1 MAALESSNFRRFFA
15 RTLRSLTLSCAAHSG
30 NGGDLRQNHN
40 FMGVSPI
47 YSRRSCA
54 LLLGLVLGLP
64 VWGVG
69 CAVER
74 PINPLR
80 LKGFPGAP
88 VEPGMFPLRDGM
100 LWKFQDRLHPEAAPL
115 LLKLTKEGRCY
126 YLEGTKAGQR
136 LEIAHVDGF
145 LEVRQG
151 DQVVDRPLKY
161 PGKAGDT
168 WQVGTALV
176 TIFGYDEVDVLGTE
190 RMALVV
196 AVDRRE
202 YRDIAWFV
210 QGMGWVRL
218 RSERRGQALRDAHLV
233 EYEAGRMN

>member
-1 MAALESSNFRRFFA
+1 MAALESTSFRRFFA
-15 RTLRSLTLSCAAHSG
+15 RILRSLALRLAAHSG
-30 NGGDLRQNHN
+30 TGGVLRQNHN

-47 YSRRSCA
+47 YSRRSCVLLAA
-54 LLLGLVLGLP
+54 LLLAGA
-64 VWGVG
+64 G

-74 PINPLR
+74 PIHPLR
-80 LKGFPGAP
+80 LKGFPGAE
-88 VEPGMFPLRDGM
+88 VEPGLFPLRDGM
-100 LWKFQDRLHPEAAPL
+100 RWKFQDRLNPDAAPL
-115 LLKLTKEGRCY
+115 LLKLSKEGRRF

-136 LEIAHVDGF
+136 LEIAQVDGF

-190 RMALVV
+190 RKALVV

-202 YRDIAWFV
+202 YRDLAWFV
-210 QGMGWVRL
+210 KDMGWVRL